1 MNQLDWSMMQFLSYT
16 KLLMRL
22 ATIFSYCMIPY
33 WGNAFTFN
41 SLLLLML
48 LFILWKD
55 GNAPKITSSGEN
67 IIAISGEKQLQITIG
82 DNLTTVIGTDI
93 DILCPVVA
101 LPNPTITWLFNGSAI
116 KEGNPRLVK
125 VAKTVLN
132 LAGVT
137 PEDIGSYTCHA
148 NNTFGKDIKT
158 TFLSLISE
166 YLKLC

>member
-1 MNQLDWSMMQFLSYT
+1 M
-16 KLLMRL
+16 
-22 ATIFSYCMIPY
+22 
-33 WGNAFTFN
+33 
-41 SLLLLML
+41 
-48 LFILWKD
+48 
-55 GNAPKITSSGEN
+55 
-67 IIAISGEKQLQITIG
+67 
-82 DNLTTVIGTDI
+82 
-93 DILCPVVA
+93 A
-101 LPNPTITWLFNGSAI
+101 LPNPTIRWLFNGSAI

-166 YLKLC
+166 YFANLSPVAYLLSLTYSPTEFYC